1 MTRHHRRLPM
11 GAEPRGQ
18 GTRFRL
24 WAPSVDAVFLQ
35 LGESEHRLPMTPQEA
50 GWFECET
57 DAAPP
62 GTAYRF
68 ILPDGLAVPDPASRA
83 QQDDVHGPSLVVDPG
98 AYTWCHGDWRGRP
111 WEQVVLYELHTG
123 TYSASGDF
131 DGVRKRL
138 RELAELGVTA
148 VQLMPVADFPGRWNW
163 GYDGVLPFAP
173 DRRYGAPEDLKRLV
187 DEAHGL
193 GLMVFLDVVY
203 NHFGPDG
210 NYLHAYAR
218 EFFAEDK
225 HTPWGAAI
233 DFGREEVSQFFIEN
247 ALYWLEEYRFDG
259 LRFDAVHAIHAAWRG
274 RFLATLAA
282 RVRASI
288 SDRHVHLVLE
298 NDANEAHWMREGFAA
313 QWNDDLHHA
322 AHVLLTGEAAGYYE
336 DYQGDAVALL
346 GRALA
351 EGFIYQGQHSAH
363 RDGAARGEPT
373 RGLSPAAFVSFLQNH
388 DQVGNRAFG
397 ERIHQLAA
405 PAAVQAVTTAMLLA
419 PQVPMLFMGE
429 EWLADAPFLYFCD
442 FDEELARAVR
452 EGRRR
457 EFQSF
462 PEFSS
467 EAARAR
473 IPDPGARATWEA
485 SRLTAPPSAA
495 GRQFRDHVA
504 RLLAVRHARVV
515 PLLDGAPGCPAEV
528 DRWGASG
535 LSVAWRLAGGA
546 RLSLVA
552 NLGDQA
558 AIPPAL
564 PAGECLYAW
573 PQPAPLAGQPMA
585 PWSASWWLEAERR

>member
-1 MTRHHRRLPM
+1 M
-11 GAEPRGQ
+11 GAEPDGRR
-18 GTRFRL
+18 TRFRL
-24 WAPSVDAVFLQ
+24 WAPSVDAVRLQ
-35 LGESEHRLPMTPQEA
+35 LEDAEGALPMTPRA
-50 GWFECET
+50 DGWFELET

-83 QQDDVHGPSLVVDPG
+83 QQHDVHGPSLVVDPG
-98 AYTWCHGDWRGRP
+98 AYAWRHGDWRGRP
-111 WEQVVLYELHTG
+111 WEQAVLYELHVG

-131 DGVRKRL
+131 DGVRQRL

-148 VQLMPVADFPGRWNW
+148 VQLMPVADFSGRWNW

-218 EFFAEDK
+218 EFFTEDM

-233 DFGREEVSQFFIEN
+233 DFRRDEVSQFFIEN

-259 LRFDAVHAIHAAWRG
+259 LRFDAVHAIHDAWRQQ
-274 RFLATLAA
+274 FLSTLAA
-282 RVRASI
+282 RVRETVR
-288 SDRHVHLVLE
+288 DRHVHLVLE
-298 NDANEAHWMREGFAA
+298 NDANEAHWLRHDFAA
-313 QWNDDLHHA
+313 QWNDDIHHA
-322 AHVLLTGEAAGYYE
+322 AHVLLTGETGGYYQ
-336 DYQGDAVALL
+336 DYRGDAVALM

-351 EGFIYQGQHSAH
+351 EGFVYQGEKSVH
-363 RDGAARGEPT
+363 RDGAVRGEST
-373 RGLSPAAFVSFLQNH
+373 RGLPPTAFVSFLQNH

-397 ERIHQLAA
+397 ERIHQLAE
-405 PAAVQAVTTAMLLA
+405 PRAVQAVTTIMLLA

-442 FDEELARAVR
+442 FDAELAEAVR

-457 EFQSF
+457 EFKSF
-462 PEFSS
+462 PAFSS
-467 EAARAR
+467 AAARAR
-473 IPDPGARATWEA
+473 IPDPGARATFEA
-485 SRLTAPPSAA
+485 SRLTAPPSPA

-504 RLLAVRHARVV
+504 QLLGIRHARVV
-515 PLLDGAPGCPAEV
+515 PLLDQAPGCPADV

-535 LSVAWRLAGGA
+535 LLVAWRLAGGA
-546 RLSLVA
+546 RLSLLA
-552 NLGDQA
+552 NLGDEA
-558 AIPPAL
+558 ASPLSL
-564 PAGECLYAW
+564 PAGECLCAW
-573 PQPAPLAGQPMA
+573 PQQAPAAGQAMA
-585 PWSASWWLEAERR
+585 PWSASWWLEA

>member
-1 MTRHHRRLPM
+1 M
-11 GAEPRGQ
+11 GAELEGAR
-18 GTRFRL
+18 TRFRV
-24 WAPSVDAVFLQ
+24 WAPSVDGV
-35 LGESEHRLPMTPQEA
+35 RLELENSASAQPMTSRGA
-50 GWFECET
+50 GWFEIET
-57 DAAPP
+57 EAAPP

-98 AYTWCHGDWRGRP
+98 AYTWNDGDWRGRP
-111 WEQVVLYELHTG
+111 WEQAVLYELHVG
-123 TYSASGDF
+123 TYSATGDF

-138 RELAELGVTA
+138 HELAELGVTA
-148 VQLMPVADFPGRWNW
+148 VQLMPVADFSGRWNW

-218 EFFAEDK
+218 EFFTQDM

-233 DFGREEVSQFFIEN
+233 DFRRDEVSQFFIEN

-259 LRFDAVHAIHAAWRG
+259 LRFDAVHAIQADWR
-274 RFLATLAA
+274 RKFLSALAA
-282 RVRASI
+282 RVRETI

-298 NDANEAHWMREGFAA
+298 NDANEAHWLRDDFAA
-313 QWNDDLHHA
+313 QWNDDIHHA
-322 AHVLLTGEAAGYYE
+322 AHVLLTGETGGYYE
-336 DYQGDAVALL
+336 DYQGDAATLM

-351 EGFIYQGQHSAH
+351 EGFLYQGERSVH
-363 RDGAARGEPT
+363 RDGAVRGEST
-373 RGLSPAAFVSFLQNH
+373 RGLSPTAFVSFLQNH

-397 ERIHQLAA
+397 ERIHHLAE
-405 PAAVQAVTTAMLLA
+405 PRAVQAVTTAMLLA
-419 PQVPMLFMGE
+419 PQIPMLFMGE

-442 FDEELARAVR
+442 FDTELARAVR

-457 EFQSF
+457 EFESF
-462 PEFSS
+462 PAFSS

-473 IPDPGARATWEA
+473 IPDPGARATFEA
-485 SRLTAPPSAA
+485 SRLVDPPSAA
-495 GRQFRDHVA
+495 GREFRDHVS
-504 RLLAVRHARVV
+504 RLLEIRHARVV
-515 PLLDGAPGCPAEV
+515 PLLAGAPGGPAAV
-528 DRWGASG
+528 TRWGPGG
-535 LSVAWRLAGGA
+535 LGVAWQLAGGA

-552 NLGDQA
+552 NLGDA
-558 AIPPAL
+558 AAAPPSV
-564 PAGECLYAW
+564 PAGECLCAW
-573 PQPAPLAGQPMA
+573 PQPVPEEGQAMA
-585 PWSASWWLEAERR
+585 PWSANWWLEAAR